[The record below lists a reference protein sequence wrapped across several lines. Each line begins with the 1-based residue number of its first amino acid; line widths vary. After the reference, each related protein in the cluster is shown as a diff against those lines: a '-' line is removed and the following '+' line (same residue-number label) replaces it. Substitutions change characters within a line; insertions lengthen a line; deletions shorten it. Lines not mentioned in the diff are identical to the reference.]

1 MGGWGG
7 KRSGPAGSWF
17 LNKSR
22 DKQWIQRRTE
32 GKCFHRRMYY
42 VLTEQNY
49 IPDVWACCCFMDG
62 FLTHR
67 GHWEVIGAQAATG
80 NGFCSQVCSLLFFLP
95 TATCA
100 KKKKKKIQT
109 WARLC
114 WRCPPRNSGKDLVEV
129 GLDLTW
135 LAVLPPLEID
145 LLMRCSGDWT
155 RTVSVAL
162 PNSLALRHL
171 TLLHYPP
178 ESTDKS
184 FAFLTFR
191 LIACLYLTNHSV
203 AYELCN

>member
-17 LNKSR
+17 LNKSK

-100 KKKKKKIQT
+100 KTNKKKNSNMSQIMLKVSTKKQWQRFGWSGFGFDLIGCFASIKNRFTNEVQR
-109 WARLC
+109 RLDQDGFC
-114 WRCPPRNSGKDLVEV
+114 GVAKFSG
-129 GLDLTW
+129 T
-135 LAVLPPLEID
+135 PSPH
-145 LLMRCSGDWT
+145 
-155 RTVSVAL
+155 VA
-162 PNSLALRHL
+162 
-171 TLLHYPP
+171 TLSSRVY
-178 ESTDKS
+178 
-184 FAFLTFR
+184 R
-191 LIACLYLTNHSV
+191 
-203 AYELCN
+203 

>member
-1 MGGWGG
+1 MGSSLTGVTERWSEPRQPQVMDSAP
-7 KRSGPAGSWF
+7 KFAVYFFFYLRP
-17 LNKSR
+17 LVL
-22 DKQWIQRRTE
+22 KQT
-32 GKCFHRRMYY
+32 
-42 VLTEQNY
+42 
-49 IPDVWACCCFMDG
+49 
-62 FLTHR
+62 
-67 GHWEVIGAQAATG
+67 
-80 NGFCSQVCSLLFFLP
+80 
-95 TATCA
+95 
-100 KKKKKKIQT
+100 KKKFQT
-109 WARLC
+109 WARWC
-114 WRCPPRNSGKDLVEV
+114 WKCPPRNSGKDLVEV
-129 GLDLTW
+129 DLDLTW